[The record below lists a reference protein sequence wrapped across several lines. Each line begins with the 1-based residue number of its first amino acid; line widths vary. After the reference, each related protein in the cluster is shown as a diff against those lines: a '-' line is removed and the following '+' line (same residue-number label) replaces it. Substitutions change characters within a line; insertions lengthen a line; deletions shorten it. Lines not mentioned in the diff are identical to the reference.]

1 MLNVNNVC
9 FQVIDW
15 FKFIPIVCF
24 CFSSEWDVLFWFG
37 VLNRVLI
44 FVCLILKKGRG
55 FRPWVVQ
62 YIYIAVSKFM
72 GVPPYPPPPRQGLH
86 I

>member
-15 FKFIPIVCF
+15 FKFIPIACF
-24 CFSSEWDVLFWFG
+24 CFSSEWGVLFWFG

-44 FVCLILKKGRG
+44 FVCLILK
-55 FRPWVVQ
+55 
-62 YIYIAVSKFM
+62 
-72 GVPPYPPPPRQGLH
+72 
-86 I
+86 